1 MGLGDIER
9 LGGAA
14 FAEQFEEMGRGRS
27 TSQCQAMLRRCHGG
41 KLTRGKTGRAWL
53 GEAVAV
59 VTAVLQQWCGGRYAI
74 WLWQG
79 IELERLGGLR
89 DAVDKAWPHALW

>member
-14 FAEQFEEMGRGRS
+14 FAEHFEEIGRGS

-59 VTAVLQQWCGGRYAI
+59 VTAVLQQWCGGRYRHLSVA
-74 WLWQG
+74 G
-79 IELERLGGLR
+79 
-89 DAVDKAWPHALW
+89 H